1 VFAGAA
7 AGIIV
12 AEILCCARV
21 RAEWLIDRSIGWLS
35 PFPRC
40 FIEIFFAF
48 SKLFLTSVYVALI
61 VKAAFVGRE
70 GSFRNQ
76 EDLASVFG
84 FSTSEVALFSC

>member
-1 VFAGAA
+1 MG
-7 AGIIV
+7 GIV
-12 AEILCCARV
+12 GE
-21 RAEWLIDRSIGWLS
+21 S
-35 PFPRC
+35 
-40 FIEIFFAF
+40 
-48 SKLFLTSVYVALI
+48 LT